1 MTAADALVG
10 TTLAGRYRVESR
22 IANGGMATVF
32 VAHDLRLDRRV
43 ALKVMHASL
52 ARDPQFVQRFI
63 NEALAV
69 AKLSHPNVVQVY
81 DQGSDQ
87 GHVYLAMEYVP
98 GQTLRASLKARS
110 RFSPAEAL
118 RVMVPVLAGLGA
130 AHQAGMVHRDMKP
143 ENVLI
148 TRDGQIKVADFGLAR
163 AVEASQQGLTKT
175 GTLMGTAAYLAP
187 EQITHSTADARS
199 DVYACGIML
208 YELLTGRQPHTG
220 DSPIAVAYQHVN
232 EDVPRP
238 SRVVPG
244 IPPEVDSLVV
254 RATERDPAYRLA
266 DAGQFLAAVF
276 ATEKALQQQSAP
288 AATAVVEA
296 VPAAPPASAG
306 DSDGDTQTLQA
317 VDIPPVE
324 YDDEDEEDG
333 RPARP
338 SLRTP
343 LLVVGALLLV
353 LAVGFGWWMVDG
365 RYETVPDLVGQESD
379 AARHDLRLLGFRVQT
394 AEEPAY
400 SDEAPPGTVAGTDPA
415 AGDRLLPG
423 TLVTL
428 ILSAGPQY
436 VEMPDVEGASVAAAR
451 DALEEVGLTD
461 IVEDEITSYDNPPGT
476 VITSKPAP
484 GERADREE
492 SVTLTI
498 SAGFPVPDV
507 VGRNVDDARS
517 LLEASDLQVEV
528 VEEHHDEVPEGQ
540 VVAQDPEAETTV
552 GAGQTVTLTVSS
564 GPELVEVPDIR
575 GWKVDKARKELEELG
590 FSVTVHQVIGDRVG
604 DYNPKEE
611 APKGATI
618 EIWTSPFGRG
628 GDREGPG
635 RGGDRDGPGRGGDRS
650 WFPLD

>member
-10 TTLAGRYRVESR
+10 TTLAGRYRVDSR

-32 VAHDLRLDRRV
+32 LAHDLRLDRRV
-43 ALKVMHASL
+43 ALKVMHSNL

-81 DQGSDQ
+81 DQGSDR

-98 GQTLRASLKARS
+98 GQTLRESLRART
-110 RFSPAEAL
+110 RFSPVEAL
-118 RVMVPVLAGLGA
+118 RIMVPVLAGLGA

-148 TRDGQIKVADFGLAR
+148 TRDGRIKVADFGLAR

-208 YELLTGRQPHTG
+208 YELLTGQQPHTG
-220 DSPIAVAYQHVN
+220 DSPISVAYQHVN

-244 IPPEVDSLVV
+244 VPPEVDSLVM

-276 ATEKALQQQSAP
+276 AAEKALKQRPSTP
-288 AATAVVEA
+288 ETAATSVVEA
-296 VPAAPPASAG
+296 VPADPAPVET
-306 DSDGDTQTLQA
+306 SDGDTQTLHA
-317 VDIPPVE
+317 VDLPPVD
-324 YDDEDEEDG
+324 YDDYDDD
-333 RPARP
+333 RPP
-338 SLRTP
+338 GPGLRTP
-343 LLVVGALLLV
+343 LMVVGALLLV

-379 AARHDLRLLGFRVQT
+379 EARRDLRALGFRVET
-394 AEEPAY
+394 AEEPTY
-400 SDEAPPGTVAGTDPA
+400 SDDAPVGTVAGTDPA
-415 AGDRLLPG
+415 AGDKLLPG

-428 ILSAGPQY
+428 ILSDGPQH
-436 VEMPDVEGASVAAAR
+436 VEMPDVEGSSVAEAR
-451 DALEEVGLTD
+451 DALEDVGLTD
-461 IVEDEITSYDNPPGT
+461 VVEDEITSYDNPPGT
-476 VITSKPAP
+476 VITSRPAP
-484 GERADREE
+484 GEQADREE

-507 VGRNVDDARS
+507 VGQNVDDAKR
-517 LLEASDLQVEV
+517 LLEASDLEVEV
-528 VEEHHDEVPEGQ
+528 VEENNDEVPEGQ
-540 VVAQDPEAETTV
+540 VVSQSPEAETTV

-564 GPELVEVPDIR
+564 GPEMVEIPDIR

-590 FSVTVHQVIGDRVG
+590 FTVTVHQVIGDRVD
-604 DYNPKEE
+604 DYNPKGE
-611 APKGATI
+611 AREGAEI

-628 GDREGPG
+628 DDDDRA
-635 RGGDRDGPGRGGDRS
+635 
-650 WFPLD
+650 WFPFG

>member
-1 MTAADALVG
+1 MDMTAADALVG
-10 TTLAGRYRVESR
+10 TTLAHRYRVESK

-32 VAHDLRLDRRV
+32 LAHDLRLDRRV
-43 ALKVMHASL
+43 ALKVMHANL

-87 GHVYLAMEYVP
+87 GHVYLAMEYVA
-98 GQTLRASLKARS
+98 GQTLRAALKART

-118 RVMVPVLAGLGA
+118 RIMVPILAGLGA

-148 TRDGQIKVADFGLAR
+148 THDGQIKVADFGLAR
-163 AVEASQQGLTKT
+163 AAEASQQGLTKT
-175 GTLMGTAAYLAP
+175 GTLMGTAAYLSP

-266 DAGQFLAAVF
+266 NAGQFLAAVF
-276 ATEKALQQQSAP
+276 AAQKALDEQPSAAVTSVMEMAP
-288 AATAVVEA
+288 AR
-296 VPAAPPASAG
+296 AG
-306 DSDGDTQTLQA
+306 DTAEDSDNATRTLQG
-317 VDIPPVE
+317 VELPPVE
-324 YDDEDEEDG
+324 YDDYEDD
-333 RPARP
+333 RPPRP

-343 LLVVGALLLV
+343 LLVATVLLLV
-353 LAVGFGWWMVDG
+353 VAVGFGWWMVDG
-365 RYETVPDLVGQESD
+365 RYETVPDLVGVESD
-379 AARHDLRLLGFRVQT
+379 EARRDLRMLGFRVQT

-400 SDEAPPGTVAGTDPA
+400 SDEAPPGTVAATDPE
-415 AGDRLLPG
+415 AGSRLLPD

-436 VEMPDVEGASVAAAR
+436 VEMPDVEGASVAEAR
-451 DALEEVGLTD
+451 DALKEVGLTD
-461 IVEDEITSYDNPPGT
+461 IVEDEITSFDNPPGT
-476 VITSKPAP
+476 VITTKPAP
-484 GERADREE
+484 GEKANREE

-498 SAGFPVPDV
+498 SAGFPMPNV
-507 VGRNVDDARS
+507 VGQKVDDARR
-517 LLEASDLQVEV
+517 LLESSDLEVTV
-528 VEEHHDEVPEGQ
+528 VEEHHDEVPEGH
-540 VVAQDPEAETTV
+540 VISQDPEAETTV
-552 GAGQTVTLTVSS
+552 GAGQSVTLTVSS

-575 GWKVDKARKELEELG
+575 GWKVDKARKELEERG
-590 FSVTVHQVIGDRVG
+590 FEVTVHQVIGNRVG
-604 DYNPKEE
+604 DYNPKGE
-611 APKGATI
+611 APKGSTI
-618 EIWTSPFGRG
+618 EIWTSPFGRE
-628 GDREGPG
+628 R
-635 RGGDRDGPGRGGDRS
+635 DRDRGREDRL
-650 WFPLD
+650 WIGLD

>member
-32 VAHDLRLDRRV
+32 AAHDLRLDRRV
-43 ALKVMHASL
+43 ALKVMHSTL

-98 GQTLRASLKARS
+98 GQTLRAAMRARS
-110 RFSPAEAL
+110 RFSPEEAL
-118 RVMVPVLAGLGA
+118 QIMVPVLAGLGA

-148 TRDGQIKVADFGLAR
+148 TRNGQIKVADFGLAR

-208 YELLTGRQPHTG
+208 YELLTGHQPHTG
-220 DSPIAVAYQHVN
+220 ESPIAVAYQHVN

-244 IPPEVDSLVV
+244 IPPEVDALVV
-254 RATERDPAYRLA
+254 RSTERDPAYRLA

-276 ATEKALQQQSAP
+276 AAQKALKQQPAP
-288 AATAVVEA
+288 QEAATSVLEA
-296 VPAAPPASAG
+296 VPAEAPGAGSAG
-306 DSDGDTQTLQA
+306 GDTQTLQA
-317 VDIPPVE
+317 LDLPPVD
-324 YDDEDEEDG
+324 YDDYEDE

-343 LLVVGALLLV
+343 LMVLGALLLV
-353 LAVGFGWWMVDG
+353 VAVGFGWWMVDG
-365 RYETVPDLVGQESD
+365 RYETVPDLVGKESD
-379 AARHDLRLLGFRVQT
+379 AAREDLRLLGFRVQT
-394 AEEPAY
+394 AEEPMY
-400 SDEAPPGTVAGTDPA
+400 SDDAPAGTVAGTEPA

-428 ILSAGPQY
+428 ILSAGPRY
-436 VEMPDVEGASVAAAR
+436 VTMPDVEGASVAEAR
-451 DALEEVGLTD
+451 DVLEDAGLTD

-476 VITSKPAP
+476 VITSAP
-484 GERADREE
+484 TPGQQADREE

-507 VGRNVDDARS
+507 VGRQVDDARN
-517 LLEASDLQVEV
+517 LLQASDLEVEV
-528 VEEHHDEVPEGQ
+528 VEEHHDEVPKGQ
-540 VVAQDPEAETTV
+540 VIAQSPEADTTV

-564 GPELVEVPDIR
+564 GPETVQIPDIR
-575 GWKVDKARKELEELG
+575 GWKVDRARKELEDLG
-590 FSVTVHQVIGDRVG
+590 FTVTVHQLIGDRVG
-604 DYNPKEE
+604 DYNPKGE
-611 APKGATI
+611 AAKGATI
-618 EIWTSPFGRG
+618 EIWTSPFG
-628 GDREGPG
+628 G
-635 RGGDRDGPGRGGDRS
+635 RGDDHRP
-650 WFPLD
+650 WFWPLD